1 MWNLRPWNDRL
12 VERLNQFPI
21 PPVTDPVEI
30 RILWFKGYCVTG
42 NSFVGNQSGKGGF
55 HSHRFHELHFIL
67 NGEAV
72 YDFGA
77 SEPVRMGQMQYLM
90 IPPEMGH
97 RELATGQECLRLS
110 IGVELV
116 SQKAR
121 ERSSQLFREFD
132 LSEYFVG
139 TVNEKM
145 LSLFENSLEE
155 VKAPS
160 FCTGYLLRNNVFHVL
175 CEVLRQL
182 KLGGHPSRGS
192 GVEDLRLALAKRF
205 VAENLGRAF
214 TAEEVAAA
222 TGIGAKQL
230 GRIFRRYEQ
239 CTLTEYIHS
248 CRVSEAMHLITSTDL
263 SLREI
268 SDRLGFSSEYYFNSF
283 FKKHTGITPGNYRK
297 S

>member
-1 MWNLRPWNDRL
+1 MA
-12 VERLNQFPI
+12 ERLNQFSI
-21 PPVTDPVEI
+21 PPVTDPVQI
-30 RILWFKGYCVTG
+30 RILWFKGYLLG
-42 NSFVGNQSGKGGF
+42 EASGGYQRGKGGF
-55 HSHRFHELHFIL
+55 HSHSFHELHFIL

-77 SEPVRMGQMQYLM
+77 PEPVRIGQMQYLL
-90 IPPEMGH
+90 IPPGIGH
-97 RELATGQECLRLS
+97 RELAGETDCLRFS

-116 SQKAR
+116 NEKPR
-121 ERSSQLFREFD
+121 ERASHLFCEFGI
-132 LSEYFVG
+132 SEYFVG
-139 TVNEKM
+139 SVNEKM

-155 VKAPS
+155 VKTPS
-160 FCTGYLLRNNVFHVL
+160 SCTGYLLRNNVFHVL

-182 KLGGHPSRGS
+182 KLGGHPSKGS
-192 GVEDLRLALAKRF
+192 GVEDLRLTLAKRF

-239 CTLTEYIHS
+239 CTLTEYIHA
-248 CRVSEAMHLITSTDL
+248 CRVSEAKHLITSTDL

-283 FKKHTGITPGNYRK
+283 FKKHAGITPGNYRK